1 MTETAVGYARL
12 SQEGKSLPEQRE
24 AIREYAS
31 ARGFD
36 LDRIFD
42 DGQHASGYSADRE
55 EYQAMLDRLE
65 DGDVDHVVVRDR
77 SRLSRDSKERLRLLL
92 DLDSMGVDVHV
103 VEVGERVDLDD
114 PYALTRESAQAD
126 ADDAEKRKEAERGR
140 AEAEHRDEAG
150 LPNGRSP
157 FGLRYGPEK
166 ERLVPDRDGDAF
178 EKALEVLDLRADG
191 VSYRAIAEEVDE
203 VSKDTARR
211 IVERRE
217 EYRQHAES

>member
-1 MTETAVGYARL
+1 MTNEERAVGYARL
-12 SQEGKSLPEQRE
+12 SQDGKSLPEQRE
-24 AIREYAS
+24 SIREYADE
-31 ARGFD
+31 RGFD
-36 LDRIFD
+36 LEQIFD

-140 AEAEHRDEAG
+140 AEAEYRAQNG
-150 LPNGRSP
+150 LPNGRPP
-157 FGLRYGPEK
+157 FGLQYGPEK
-166 ERLVPDRDGDAF
+166 ERFVPDHDDDAF
-178 EKALEVLDLRADG
+178 ETALEVIDLRADG
-191 VSYRAIAEEVDE
+191 VSFRAIAEDIDG

-211 IVERRE
+211 IVDRRE
-217 EYRQHAES
+217 KYLDCG